1 MFGKLFSKIAGFFF
15 NDISKLISPRFKE
28 LSKTLAL
35 INIDEDIQTYLS
47 NILFLSFIIGV
58 GLEFLMIF
66 VMIKLNIFFT
76 IFTFILTVVIAFT
89 FGAFIFIILYKYPQY
104 IIDSN
109 KKELE
114 DELETSIKH
123 LSVLQDP
130 NLTVKDVL
138 ILFQK
143 IENNKLLTE
152 ESKKILAMADLNN
165 NLKETLIVICSN
177 TYSEQE
183 YSFFSK
189 LIEVIDKKVNLS
201 NVICEYL
208 ESTAQI
214 RKEKEEQ
221 KRNRITLLFEIN
233 IFLFFLIFILIFSVF
248 LMPYYRT
255 AIKNILFIIAI
266 VFPIVELI
274 LIIIMNK

>member
-1 MFGKLFSKIAGFFF
+1 
-15 NDISKLISPRFKE
+15 
-28 LSKTLAL
+28 
-35 INIDEDIQTYLS
+35 
-47 NILFLSFIIGV
+47 LSFIIGV